1 MDETRNDADA
11 PQPETPGATPPPVQS
26 PPVQAPPVQAPPVQ
40 APPVQ
45 APPEPQP
52 GRRRYGRSGWD
63 DDQHHPFDPRRKSPL
78 LASFLSLMPG
88 LGQVYV
94 GYYQAGF
101 IHPLVVSG
109 IIVMLARGDISG
121 FEPFLGFFLAFFW
134 MYNIIDAGR
143 RAAHYNQVLEGDGK
157 VELPSG
163 FLAPGKGSV
172 AGGVCFILI
181 GGILLANTVLDISLG
196 WLSDWW
202 PLAPILFGVYLV
214 VKATKEKESGGN
226 GRSG

>member
-1 MDETRNDADA
+1 MDEPRNDADA
-11 PQPETPGATPPPVQS
+11 PQPEPPAATP
-26 PPVQAPPVQAPPVQ
+26 
-40 APPVQ
+40 PPVQ
-45 APPEPQP
+45 APPEPQA
-52 GRRRYGRSGWD
+52 GRRRPGRGGWEN
-63 DDQHHPFDPRRKSPL
+63 HRFHPFDPRRKSPF

-88 LGQVYV
+88 LGQIYV

-101 IHPLVVSG
+101 IHPLVVG
-109 IIVMLARGDISG
+109 GLIVTLARGHTGG

-143 RAAHYNQVLEGDGK
+143 RAAYYNQVLEGDGQ

-172 AGGVCFILI
+172 AGGMCFILI
-181 GGILLANTVLDISLG
+181 GGILLANTALDISLD
-196 WLSDWW
+196 WLGDWW
-202 PLAPILFGVYLV
+202 PLAPVLFGIYLV
-214 VKATKEKESGGN
+214 VKATKEKESEGS